1 MPPYP
6 WLYTQRLDTN
16 SLPARIAA
24 LRRVGVPY
32 EPGFE
37 NGDAQK
43 DLAAQAARI
52 VVSLRVG
59 SITNAPA
66 DAEIIGMIAYL
77 QRLGTDIKSAPPAAQ
92 STEGTVPVAA
102 LTSPPHPKSP

>member
-32 EPGFE
+32 APGFE

-43 DLAAQAARI
+43 DLATQAARI

-66 DAEIIGMIAYL
+66 DAEIIGLIAYL
-77 QRLGTDIKSAPPAAQ
+77 QRLGTDIKSAPAAAQ
-92 STEGTVPVAA
+92 STEGSVPVAA
-102 LTSPPHPKSP
+102 LTSNPNP